1 MLNGQGQVPFRCEGQ
16 FLITLSRD
24 GDSRLVRAEIDPNTN
39 RVSFVILNNSMRVD
53 INAIGYR
60 KEENLIYGIDPNL
73 HFLYRVDSRGV
84 VETLTRLPLHPD
96 LSYFAA
102 DITPDGQY
110 LILIGGTGT
119 AFFGTDVEMVKVD
132 LTDPAYSVQRTA
144 LDGPA
149 TRIYD
154 IAFHPLTGELF
165 GFDSNNERLVK
176 VDLDRSEVYANYA
189 STPNVDNAG
198 SLFFDA
204 FGNLFAYGGGRFS
217 QQNTFYKVDLETGEF
232 IVLARGPDAEG
243 TDACSCPYT
252 IQMTKTVIP
261 EWTYPCEE
269 VEYIFTIANA
279 SGMTQTGLYFS
290 DGLPN
295 GATFVR
301 VANNPFGGNVL
312 SNPGDR
318 TFEIDNFTVPAGI
331 DTLRIVV
338 EIGQINAGTIYN
350 QAEIR
355 GLPEA
360 LGERVLSDDPR
371 TLAELDST
379 YLEVRRLPFETAEY
393 FGVICQGDEF
403 PVDLT
408 DQGREFLWSDGET
421 SPVRTFEQEGLY
433 EVRITAG
440 CDTAYITYEIE
451 THAINVSL
459 RDSILKVKLGD
470 TISLIPDIQNSG
482 DSTFVFWLDPDGNEI
497 QCGECSFYEFL
508 PLASGTYTIRVAN
521 EYGCTD
527 VDQIFIEVDN
537 SRDLFVP
544 NIFSPNGD
552 NINDR
557 FYIQGLGYGR
567 IDNFYVFD
575 RWGEMV
581 FRASGIW
588 INEEP
593 RGWDGTFQGKKALPG
608 VYTWMAEI
616 TFLDNKTEF
625 YSGDVTL
632 LR

>member
-1 MLNGQGQVPFRCEGQ
+1 
-16 FLITLSRD
+16 
-24 GDSRLVRAEIDPNTN
+24 
-39 RVSFVILNNSMRVD
+39 MRVD

-73 HFLYRVDSRGV
+73 HFLYRVDSRGF
-84 VETLTRLPLHPD
+84 VENLTRLPLHPD

-119 AFFGTDVEMVKVD
+119 AFLGTDVELVKVD
-132 LTDPAYSVQRTA
+132 LTDPSYPVQRSA

-165 GFDSNNERLVK
+165 GFDSNNERLVI
-176 VDLDRSEVYANYA
+176 VDLDQSEVFANYA

-204 FGNLFAYGGGRFS
+204 FGNLYAYGGGRFS

-232 IVLARGPDAEG
+232 IILARGPDAEG

-252 IQMTKTVIP
+252 IQMTKTVLP
-261 EWTYPCEE
+261 EWSYPCEQ

-279 SGMTQTGLYFS
+279 SGTTQDGLYFS

-295 GATFVR
+295 GSTFVR
-301 VANNPFGGNVL
+301 IVDNPFGGDVL
-312 SNPGDR
+312 SNPGDDR
-318 TFEIDNFTVPAGI
+318 FEIDNFSVPPGI
-331 DTLRIVV
+331 DTLRILV
-338 EIGQINAGTIYN
+338 EIGQVNSGFIYN
-350 QAEIR
+350 QAQIT

-360 LGERVLSDDPR
+360 LGETVISDDPR
-371 TLAELDST
+371 TLAEMDST
-379 YLEVRRLPFETAEY
+379 YLEIRRIATDSIET
-393 FGVICQGDEF
+393 FGVICDDDRYA
-403 PVDLT
+403 VDLSSL
-408 DQGREFLWSDGET
+408 GRQFLWFDGET
-421 SPVRTFEQEGLY
+421 SPTREFEEGGIY
-433 EVRITAG
+433 EVLIVAG
-440 CDTAYITYEIE
+440 CDTAYMKYDIE
-451 THAINVSL
+451 EHDINVSL
-459 RDSILKVKLGD
+459 RDSVLSVKLGD
-470 TISLIPDIQNSG
+470 TIALFPDIQNTG
-482 DSTFVFWLDPDGNEI
+482 DSTFVVWLDPEGNEI

-508 PLASGTYTIRVAN
+508 PLKSGTYTIRVEN

-527 VDQIFIEVDN
+527 IDLIRIEVDN
-537 SRDLFVP
+537 TREVYIP

-552 NINDR
+552 NINDK

-581 FRASGIW
+581 YKASKIW
-588 INEEP
+588 INDESV
-593 RGWDGTFQGKKALPG
+593 GWNGNFNGKKALPG
-608 VYTWMAEI
+608 VYTWMAEV
-616 TFLDNKTEF
+616 TFLDQRTEF
-625 YSGDVTL
+625 FSGDVTL